1 MSNSLIDYHL
11 LGCEELNELV
21 QRGVSLP
28 LKYDQIKH
36 YLPHR
41 YPFMLVDR
49 VTACSVNQWI
59 TGYKNITINEE
70 LFNGHFP
77 DNPVMPG
84 VLMVEAMAQLSG
96 ILGFISANQ
105 TAEDG
110 YLYLFAGMDKVRFK
124 KMVNT
129 GDTLVL
135 RSKVLMNKRDIYK
148 FQCTATVDEQLVCSA
163 EIMIARQK
171 VEHVAQHNS

>member
-1 MSNSLIDYHL
+1 MSNSTIDYEL
-11 LGCEELNELV
+11 LTAEDLAALQ
-21 QRGVSLP
+21 QRSVTLP

-41 YPFMLVDR
+41 YPFMLIDR
-49 VTACSVNQWI
+49 VTACSPDNWI

-77 DNPVMPG
+77 DNPIMPG

-96 ILGFISANQ
+96 ILGFISAGQ
-105 TAEDG
+105 TSEDG
-110 YLYLFAGMDKVRFK
+110 YLYLFAGVDKVRFK
-124 KMVNT
+124 KMVST
-129 GDTLVL
+129 GDTLVI
-135 RSKVLMNKRDIYK
+135 RAKALMNKRDIYK
-148 FQCTATVDEQLVCSA
+148 FICTAHVDGQLACSA

-171 VEHVAQHNS
+171 VSEM

>member
-1 MSNSLIDYHL
+1 MSNSVIDYEL
-11 LGCEELNELV
+11 LTADDLAVLQE
-21 QRGVSLP
+21 RGVSLP
-28 LKYDQIKH
+28 LRYDQIKH

-41 YPFMLVDR
+41 YPFMLIDR
-49 VTACSVNQWI
+49 VTACSPDNWI

-77 DNPVMPG
+77 DNPIMPG

-96 ILGFISANQ
+96 ILGFISAGQ
-105 TAEDG
+105 TSEDG
-110 YLYLFAGMDKVRFK
+110 YLYLFAGVDKVRFK
-124 KMVNT
+124 KMVST

-135 RSKVLMNKRDIYK
+135 RSKALMNKRDIYK
-148 FQCTATVDEQLVCSA
+148 FSCTAHVDGQLACSA

-171 VEHVAQHNS
+171 VSEM

>member
-1 MSNSLIDYHL
+1 MSNSVIDYEL
-11 LGCEELNELV
+11 LTADDLV
-21 QRGVSLP
+21 ALQERGVSLP
-28 LKYDQIKH
+28 LRYDQIKH

-41 YPFMLVDR
+41 YPFMLIDR
-49 VTACSVNQWI
+49 VTACSPDNWI

-77 DNPVMPG
+77 DNPIMPG

-96 ILGFISANQ
+96 ILGFISAGQ
-105 TAEDG
+105 TSEDG
-110 YLYLFAGMDKVRFK
+110 YLYLFAGVDKVRFK
-124 KMVNT
+124 KMVST

-135 RSKVLMNKRDIYK
+135 RSKALMNKRDIYK
-148 FQCTATVDEQLVCSA
+148 FSCTAHVDGQLACSA

-171 VEHVAQHNS
+171 VSEM

>member
-1 MSNSLIDYHL
+1 MSNTL
-11 LGCEELNELV
+11 LDVELLNQEDLDALA
-21 QRGVSLP
+21 QKGVTLP

-41 YPFMLVDR
+41 YPFMLIDR
-49 VTACSVNQWI
+49 VTACSPDNWI

-77 DNPVMPG
+77 DNPIMPG

-96 ILGFISANQ
+96 ILGFISAGQ
-105 TAEDG
+105 TSEDG
-110 YLYLFAGMDKVRFK
+110 YLYLFAGVDKVRFK
-124 KMVNT
+124 KMVST
-129 GDTLVL
+129 GDTLVI
-135 RSKVLMNKRDIYK
+135 RSKALMNKRDIYK
-148 FQCTATVDEQLVCSA
+148 FSCTAHVDGQLACSA

-171 VEHVAQHNS
+171 VDNVA

>member
-1 MSNSLIDYHL
+1 MSNSMIDYEL
-11 LGCEELNELV
+11 LSAED
-21 QRGVSLP
+21 VSALDERQIVLP

-41 YPFMLVDR
+41 YPFMLIDR
-49 VTACSVNQWI
+49 VTACSPNHWI

-77 DNPVMPG
+77 DNPIMPG
-84 VLMVEAMAQLSG
+84 VLMIEAMAQLSG
-96 ILGFISANQ
+96 ILGFISEGQ

-110 YLYLFAGMDKVRFK
+110 YLYLFAGVDKVRFK
-124 KMVNT
+124 KMVST
-129 GDTLVL
+129 GDTLVI
-135 RSKVLMNKRDIYK
+135 RSKAIMNKRDVYK
-148 FQCTATVDEQLVCSA
+148 FGCTAHVDGQLACSA

-171 VEHVAQHNS
+171 VSEM

>member
-1 MSNSLIDYHL
+1 MSNSLIDYDL
-11 LGCEELNELV
+11 LTADDLSALN
-21 QRGVSLP
+21 QRRVVLP

-41 YPFMLVDR
+41 YPFMLIDR
-49 VTACSVNQWI
+49 VTACSPDNWI

-77 DNPVMPG
+77 DNPIMPG

-96 ILGFISANQ
+96 VLGFISAGQ
-105 TAEDG
+105 TSEDG
-110 YLYLFAGMDKVRFK
+110 YLYLFAGVDKVRFK
-124 KMVNT
+124 KMVST
-129 GDTLVL
+129 GDTLVI
-135 RSKVLMNKRDIYK
+135 RSKAIMNKRDVYK
-148 FQCTATVDEQLVCSA
+148 FNCTAHVDGQLACSA

-171 VEHVAQHNS
+171 VSDM

>member
-1 MSNSLIDYHL
+1 MSNSVIDYEL
-11 LGCEELNELV
+11 LSAED
-21 QRGVSLP
+21 VSALDERQIVLP

-41 YPFMLVDR
+41 YPFMLIDR
-49 VTACSVNQWI
+49 VTACSPNHWI

-77 DNPVMPG
+77 DNPIMPG
-84 VLMVEAMAQLSG
+84 VLMIEAMAQLSG
-96 ILGFISANQ
+96 ILGFISEGQ

-110 YLYLFAGMDKVRFK
+110 YLYLFAGVDKVRFK
-124 KMVNT
+124 KMVST
-129 GDTLVL
+129 GDTLVV
-135 RSKVLMNKRDIYK
+135 RSKAIMNKRDVYK
-148 FQCTATVDEQLVCSA
+148 FGCTAHVDGQLACSA

-171 VEHVAQHNS
+171 VSEM

>member
-1 MSNSLIDYHL
+1 MTNTTIDTEL
-11 LGCEELNELV
+11 LTQEDLDILAK
-21 QRGVSLP
+21 RGVRLP

-41 YPFMLVDR
+41 YPFMLIDR
-49 VTACSVNQWI
+49 VTACSPNQWI

-96 ILGFISANQ
+96 ILGFISAGQ
-105 TAEDG
+105 TSESG
-110 YLYLFAGMDKVRFK
+110 YLYLFAGV
-124 KMVNT
+124 
-129 GDTLVL
+129 G
-135 RSKVLMNKRDIYK
+135 
-148 FQCTATVDEQLVCSA
+148 
-163 EIMIARQK
+163 
-171 VEHVAQHNS
+171 

>member
-1 MSNSLIDYHL
+1 MSNTTIDIDL
-11 LGCEELNELV
+11 LTQEDLDALNE
-21 QRGVSLP
+21 RGVILP

-41 YPFMLVDR
+41 YPFMLIDR
-49 VTACSVNQWI
+49 VTACSPNHWI

-77 DNPVMPG
+77 DNPIMPG

-96 ILGFISANQ
+96 ILGFISAGQ
-105 TAEDG
+105 TSKSG
-110 YLYLFAGMDKVRFK
+110 YLYLFAAVDKVRFK
-124 KMVNT
+124 KMVST
-129 GDTLVL
+129 GDTLVI
-135 RSKVLMNKRDIYK
+135 RSKATRSVRDIYK
-148 FQCTATVDEQLVCSA
+148 FECTAHVDGELACSA

-171 VEHVAQHNS
+171 VADL